1 MARHTLKAQFLFT
14 RRADSRANDLGRMT
28 FRELIPAYFT
38 YPAVIVYL
46 LLSAVFIAGALYLGA
61 LSQPLRT
68 AVAFASA
75 ILMYPVVWYVLHR
88 WILHSRFLYRFSATA
103 RLWKRIHYDHHQ
115 DPNRLDVLFGSLTN
129 TIPTILIATL
139 PVGWL
144 IGGPSAALTAAASG
158 LLFTCVYEFCHCIQ
172 HLNFQPKS
180 EWLKRIK
187 KLHMAHHFHNENG
200 NFGIISFWPDRLL
213 GTHYEEMTDRPRSPT
228 VFNLGYD
235 EAEAARYPYVA
246 ALTPARRTRGR
257 G

>member
-1 MARHTLKAQFLFT
+1 LKAQFLFT
-14 RRADSRANDLGRMT
+14 RRADARANDLGRMT
-28 FRELIPAYFT
+28 LRELIPAYFT
-38 YPAVIVYL
+38 YPAVVVYL
-46 LLSAVFIAGALYLGA
+46 VLSTALVAGAVYLGA
-61 LSQPLRT
+61 LAQPLRT
-68 AVAFASA
+68 AAAFTAA
-75 ILMYPVVWYVLHR
+75 ILMYPLVWYVLHR

-139 PVGWL
+139 PVGWW

-180 EWLKRIK
+180 AWLKRIK

-200 NFGIISFWPDRLL
+200 NFGIISFWPDQLL
-213 GTHYEEMTDRPRSPT
+213 GTHYEEMAERPRSAT

-246 ALTPARRTRGR
+246 AHTPARRARGR